1 MLVIRKRVSAMYKA
15 EIAYQENMHN
25 FELESL
31 RILLKY
37 VYEMG
42 QKRVLETE
50 LAEISKNKLNIVFS
64 TY

>member
-15 EIAYQENMHN
+15 GIAYQENMHN

-50 LAEISKNKLNIVFS
+50 LVEISKNKLNIVFS